1 MFYFRPTETICEVDI
16 HLSINVSPD
25 SSVSVSPNIRYRKRS
40 GGDQPIQRKLSRNRK
55 RAYSNAGPLK
65 DRKYSSTEV

>member
-25 SSVSVSPNIRYRKRS
+25 SSVSVSPNIKYRKRS

-55 RAYSNAGPLK
+55 RAYSKVGPLK